1 MWQILQEPK
10 HLLNYMLLQFG
21 PKLYITFPHVPVH
34 LLNYSVMTL
43 YSMFCMTV
51 VCTHLV
57 NFVELSPKKHTYFDV
72 SVF

>member
-1 MWQILQEPK
+1 M
-10 HLLNYMLLQFG
+10 Y
-21 PKLYITFPHVPVH
+21 

-43 YSMFCMTV
+43 YPMFCVTV

-72 SVF
+72 SLF